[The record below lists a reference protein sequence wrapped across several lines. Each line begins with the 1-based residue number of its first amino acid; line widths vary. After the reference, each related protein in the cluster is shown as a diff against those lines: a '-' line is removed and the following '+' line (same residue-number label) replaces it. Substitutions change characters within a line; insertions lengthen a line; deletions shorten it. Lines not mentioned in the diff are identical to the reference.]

1 AIIRSTK
8 TLDKN
13 SISIAAMGLESEGS
27 SISHDELLA
36 RIQQALIEIACSV
49 LSINFED
56 IDIDIELNEYGFDS
70 VTLTSFIKQLNES
83 YRLELIPTI
92 LYEHSTIGKL
102 SHHFAHAYPSAFFAE
117 ESHPGLS
124 APVINDNEL

>member
-1 AIIRSTK
+1 RHSNSQARENLAKESAPQPLFETELNHPNSQAASRDDIVMSIAPKGASENEAIIRSTK

-70 VTLTSFIKQLNES
+70 VTLTSF
-83 YRLELIPTI
+83 
-92 LYEHSTIGKL
+92 
-102 SHHFAHAYPSAFFAE
+102 
-117 ESHPGLS
+117 
-124 APVINDNEL
+124 